1 VANGIVY
8 IGSYDGYVYALGT
21 SSAPSTT
28 SAPSP
33 SPTPT
38 TKPTPAP
45 TAQTTANPTLTP
57 EPTQAP
63 SLVSEIQPTT
73 IPNLGVELNTE
84 EPINWLILG
93 AIIAAAMIALVSLYV
108 VFKRSD

>member
-1 VANGIVY
+1 MANGIVY

-21 SSAPSTT
+21 SSAPS
-28 SAPSP
+28 
-33 SPTPT
+33 
-38 TKPTPAP
+38 PAP

-93 AIIAAAMIALVSLYV
+93 AIIAATMIALVSLYV